1 MENLDPNGDNIEH
14 QKGIQPIRIPSPYS
28 KKKLITFF
36 TSCKKLKLPLPC
48 NQLVQLLRLV
58 NFTVFYLG
66 PLLIAYTA
74 LQANL
79 AINKSQKPAVGIIFE
94 DKKSR

>member
-1 MENLDPNGDNIEH
+1 
-14 QKGIQPIRIPSPYS
+14 
-28 KKKLITFF
+28 
-36 TSCKKLKLPLPC
+36 
-48 NQLVQLLRLV
+48 LVQLLRLV

-79 AINKSQKPAVGIIFE
+79 AIKKSQKAGSWNNI
-94 DKKSR
+94 